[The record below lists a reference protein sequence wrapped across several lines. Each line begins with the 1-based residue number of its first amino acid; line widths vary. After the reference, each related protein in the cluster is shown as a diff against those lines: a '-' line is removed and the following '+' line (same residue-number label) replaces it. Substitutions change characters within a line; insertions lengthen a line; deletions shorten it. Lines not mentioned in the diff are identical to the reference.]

1 MKRFFK
7 IVSSSIVAIALL
19 FITLPQFPVTA
30 AFTAIHDIQGT
41 THTSPLVGQTVSVQ
55 GVVTSLDVNKGLQGF
70 YIQAKSVDE
79 DNDPRTAEGIY
90 VKLASPITSG
100 WTTKEGN
107 FVEVDGIVAE
117 LPAATYS
124 GSAAAELT
132 QTAISS
138 ATIVSTDSGDY
149 LDEVSIQ
156 LLGDGGLTIPHQTV
170 KNGSMSDDLDITS
183 AMDFFEALEG
193 MRVQVNDPQLVAP
206 PSYDTYNVTVQS
218 PGGQLKSANGGI
230 IATPDSSHYDI
241 LNLQVPYAF
250 SNQAGMSNMLGQTG
264 DTINGSLTGVM
275 TYNYTQY
282 KIFLDYNQFNSS
294 TKTFKPEV
302 ATFNEKN
309 IQQMVTSLSSSN
321 DVLTVAAFNVENYS
335 AMPNKT
341 SDEKS
346 LQVAKGIVTNLGAP
360 DIVSL
365 EEIQDNSGNNKGDG
379 TSAADQS
386 IQRLLDDIIAVG
398 GPNYQALNIDPEF
411 NQDGG
416 ATNGNIRV
424 VILYN
429 PDRVEA
435 LNVQAGDH
443 TTAATI
449 QDTDGEAM
457 LVQNPARIGVGST
470 NFISTRKSLVG
481 QFRFNDEVVTVIG
494 NHFSSKGGDEGMFG
508 INQPPTLHSET
519 KRIEQAREVNA
530 FVQSMLAIN
539 PDAHIVVLGDMNDY
553 EFTPVL
559 QTLSGNELT
568 NMTNSLPAETR
579 YSYLYQGRQQTLDHI
594 LVNSKHLAQTQI
606 EAIHMNADFTVKNGQ
621 VSDHDPMI
629 ISMQVKAND
638 IEDSSNNNTDK
649 TTENQTGS
657 NSNSNLPQTGG
668 TPAETIIVGIIIVAL
683 GTTVWFKT
691 RKSE

>member
-1 MKRFFK
+1 MKKLIK
-7 IVSSSIVAIALL
+7 IVSTSVIAIALL
-19 FITLPQFPVTA
+19 FFALPQFPVTA
-30 AFTAIHDIQGT
+30 TFTAIHNIQGT
-41 THTSPLVGQTVSVQ
+41 THTSPLVGQNVSVQ

-70 YIQAKSVDE
+70 YIQAKTTDE

-90 VKLASPITSG
+90 VKLATPITSG

-107 FVEVDGIVAE
+107 LVEVDGIVAE

-138 ATIVSTDSGDY
+138 ATITSTDSGDY
-149 LDEVSIQ
+149 LDQVSVQ
-156 LLGDGGLTIPHQTV
+156 LLGDGGLAIPHQTV
-170 KNGSMSDDLDITS
+170 KNGSMSDDLDLSS

-206 PSYDTYNVTVQS
+206 PKYDTYNVTVQS
-218 PGGQLKSANGGI
+218 PAGQLKSVNGGI

-250 SNQAGMSNMLGQTG
+250 SNQGGKSYMLGQTG
-264 DTINGSLTGVM
+264 DIIEGSLTGVM

-282 KIFLDYNQFNSS
+282 KIFLDYSQFDST
-294 TKTFKPEV
+294 TKTFKTAI

-309 IQQMVTSLSSSN
+309 IQQMVTNLSSSA
-321 DVLTVAAFNVENYS
+321 DTLTVAAFNVENYS

-346 LQVAKGIVTNLGAP
+346 LKVAQGIVTNLGAP

-429 PDRVEA
+429 PERVEA
-435 LNVQAGDH
+435 LNVQAGDY
-443 TTAATI
+443 TTAATV
-449 QDTDGEAM
+449 QNTDGDAM
-457 LVQNPARIGVGST
+457 LVQNPARIGVGSL

-508 INQPPTLHSET
+508 INQPPTLGSET

-530 FVQSMLAIN
+530 FVQSILAIN

-553 EFTPVL
+553 EFTPAL

-568 NMTNSLPAETR
+568 NMTNQLPAETR
-579 YSYLYQGRQQTLDHI
+579 YSYSYQGRQQTLDHI
-594 LVNSKHLAQTQI
+594 LVNSKHLAQTKI
-606 EAIHMNADFTVKNGQ
+606 EAIHMNADFREDTGQ

-629 ISMQVKAND
+629 ISMQVKANNTETTTD
-638 IEDSSNNNTDK
+638 NNIEK
-649 TTENQTGS
+649 TTENQTNSES
-657 NSNSNLPQTGG
+657 NTNLPQTGG
-668 TPAETIIVGIIIVAL
+668 IEAETIIVGIIIAAL
-683 GTTVWFKT
+683 GITVWFKT